1 MERIIEYV
9 KDRTK
14 LFDNYIPCINDEC
27 DEEHAEMILK
37 SIMIILNET
46 WINRRVKAKEF
57 IENTIP
63 MIKVIKNA

>member
-1 MERIIEYV
+1 M
-9 KDRTK
+9 
-14 LFDNYIPCINDEC
+14 L
-27 DEEHAEMILK
+27 LK
-37 SIMIILNET
+37 SIIIMLNE